1 MNFQIH
7 NPDETQRRKLQQ
19 YIFDLEEIQERSEI
33 LAAEHQNLKQVQ
45 DLLNAILDATSHGIC
60 LIREEKIVWSN
71 KALSDIFG
79 WSSQELAGGTL
90 QKLLPDAQ
98 NYAGLQKKIDTRGNH
113 LLVISWEADFFHQ
126 NGDRVPCLVIRRPLD
141 SSDPSGGHIFSFT
154 DISKR
159 KQAEQALQIAHDEL
173 EARVAKRTLELRD
186 INRQLNQEL
195 AERKAMENALRESEE
210 KYRTTLEANPDPM
223 VVYDIQGQV
232 IYFNPAFTE
241 VFGWNLEE
249 RVGRRMDLFVPDAA
263 WPETQQMID
272 KVHHGHSF
280 SGIETQRYAKNG
292 NIIDVSI
299 SGATYHDKEGRIAG
313 SIVTLRDISRQKKLE
328 IQLQQARKLEA
339 IGTLA
344 GGIAHDFNNLLMGLL
359 GNVSLML
366 LHTDPATPL
375 YSKLKKLE
383 KFIQRGTDLTKQLLG
398 FARGGKYEVRPTDLN
413 DLIESTME
421 MFARTKK
428 EIKVRLNLSPLLNI
442 VQVDQGQFEQVLL
455 NLFVNAWQAMPGGG
469 ELAVAT
475 ENIVFNERE
484 AAPYGLAPGKYS
496 KVSVTDTGV
505 GMDKEIQQKIFD
517 PFFTTKE
524 KGVGTGLGLASVYGI
539 ILNHGGTITV
549 HSQKGQGTTF
559 NIYLPA
565 SDKVVV
571 DAQKPRDQVLTG
583 TETILLV
590 DDEAMILEVA
600 MDMLDTLG
608 YTVYPAESGQS
619 ALDLY
624 ARHRDEI
631 QLVILDMIMPGLSGQ
646 ETFTR
651 LKSIDP
657 ALKILLSSG
666 YTLNGDAQ
674 KLLEGGCSGF
684 IQKPFNLMQ
693 LSIKVRK
700 ILDGIAPPAISE
712 LH

>member
-1 MNFQIH
+1 MNFQTH

-19 YIFDLEEIQERSEI
+19 YIFDLEEIQERSEV
-33 LAAEHQNLKQVQ
+33 LAAEHQNLKQAQ

-60 LIREEKIVWSN
+60 LIREEKIIWSN

-79 WSSQELAGGTL
+79 WSNEELAGKTL
-90 QKLLPDAQ
+90 RKLLPDAQ
-98 NYAGLQKKIDTRGNH
+98 AYAEMQKKIDPQGNPM
-113 LLVISWEADFFHQ
+113 LVISWEADLFHQ
-126 NGDRVPCLVIRRPLD
+126 NGGRVPCLVIRRPLD
-141 SSDPSGGHIFSFT
+141 SSDPSGGHIVSFT
-154 DISKR
+154 DISQR
-159 KQAEQALQIAHDEL
+159 KQAEQALQKAHDEL

-195 AERKAMENALRESEE
+195 AERKAMEKALRESEE
-210 KYRTTLEANPDPM
+210 KYRSTLQANPDPM
-223 VVYDIQGQV
+223 VVYDMQGRV

-241 VFGWNLEE
+241 VFGWTLEE
-249 RVGRRMDLFVPDAA
+249 RVGQRMVFVPEKA
-263 WPETQQMID
+263 WPATRQMID

-280 SGIETQRYAKNG
+280 SGVETQRYAKNG
-292 NIIDVSI
+292 NLIDVSI

-359 GNVSLML
+359 GNVSLMQ
-366 LHTDPATPL
+366 LHTDSGSPL
-375 YSKLKKLE
+375 DTKLKKIE

-413 DLIESTME
+413 DLIENTME

-428 EIKVRLNLSPLLNI
+428 EIKVRLNLSPRLNI

-469 ELAVAT
+469 ELSVTT
-475 ENIVFNERE
+475 ENIVFNERD
-484 AAPYGLAPGKYS
+484 AASYGLAPGKYS

-505 GMDKEIQQKIFD
+505 GIDKEIQQKIFD

-539 ILNHGGTITV
+539 ILNHGGIITV
-549 HSQKGQGTTF
+549 YSEKGQGSTF
-559 NIYLPA
+559 NIYLAA
-565 SDKVVV
+565 SDNVVV
-571 DAQKPRDQVLTG
+571 DAKQPHDQVLTG

-608 YTVYPAESGQS
+608 YTIYPAESGQR

-624 ARHRDEI
+624 ARHREEI
-631 QLVILDMIMPGLSGQ
+631 QLVILDMVMPGLSGQ
-646 ETFTR
+646 ETFNR
-651 LKSIDP
+651 LKTADP

-674 KLLEGGCSGF
+674 KLLDEGCRGF

-693 LSIKVRK
+693 LSVKVRN
-700 ILDGIAPPAISE
+700 ILDSISTPDAR
-712 LH
+712 